1 MQNRFGFR
9 LDLMIASSARL
20 AAGGFLVLGAVLV
33 ATPPAQA
40 LPSFARQTGQPCGA
54 CHTDFPGLTPFGRG
68 FKLRGYTI
76 GGGQFKTTP
85 FASFEDNSKTGPKG
99 NAKTAALSSF
109 VDDLTNSGKSR
120 LPLSM
125 ESILAYAPA
134 AKMPIKAPAAATTTA
149 GSHDVWVPPIAVMAI
164 TGFTHTEADQD
175 PTGSPYRPN
184 DNVVPAPISAFYGGA
199 ITDHSGAFAQVTYTG
214 PGFGAP
220 GDPFTHT
227 WTWDNTD
234 IRYSDSAKLGDML
247 DIVWGITANNNPT
260 VQDVW
265 NTIPAWGFPY
275 AASTVA
281 PTPATHTLIDGTFAA
296 HVVGAGAYAFINEL
310 VYLEATVYKTLD
322 FNAQNRLGA
331 DPLGAPGLIQDA
343 APYFRI
349 AVEPH
354 WGDNYWEV
362 GAFGMFANVAPW
374 LFGIDGTTNVASMTD
389 KMTDIGFD
397 TQYQH
402 KGDHYWLTLRGSYI
416 HETQQLDASTFLGL
430 AANPTNDLST
440 LRAQGSFAYG
450 DDNRIVLTGQ
460 YFSTWGSTDPVLYGG
475 LISGASPNSNGFVA
489 EIAYIPFSA
498 SKSPGW
504 PWFNARV
511 GLQYTYYNEFDGDK
525 INARAN
531 NTLFLFTWLAM

>member
-1 MQNRFGFR
+1 MQRDKRNC
-9 LDLMIASSARL
+9 LDVFVRSRAWL
-20 AAGGFLVLGAVLV
+20 ALGGFLVLGVFVEAQ
-33 ATPPAQA
+33 PAQA

-76 GGGQFKTTP
+76 GGGPFRTTP
-85 FASFEDNSKTGPKG
+85 FPSSDDSSKG
-99 NAKTAALSSF
+99 NTKTAELSSF
-109 VDDLTNSGKSR
+109 VNDLTDGGKNR

-125 ESILAYAPA
+125 ESILAYAPTA
-134 AKMPIKAPAAATTTA
+134 KKMPTKAPPAAT
-149 GSHDVWVPPIAVMAI
+149 GPNSHDVWIPPVAVMGI
-164 TGFTHTEADQD
+164 VGFTHTDTPQD
-175 PTGSPYRPN
+175 PTGSPYRAN
-184 DNVVPAPISAFYGGA
+184 DNVVPAPVSAFYGGA
-199 ITDHSGAFAQVTYTG
+199 ITDHIGAFAQVTYTG

-220 GDPFTHT
+220 GDPFTHN

-234 IRYSDSAKLGDML
+234 VRYSDSGKLGDL
-247 DIVWGITANNNPT
+247 DVVWGITANNNPT
-260 VQDVW
+260 VQDAW

-281 PTPATHTLIDGTFAA
+281 PTPATHTLLDGTFAA
-296 HVVGAGAYAFINEL
+296 HVVGAGAYALINDL
-310 VYLEATVYKTLD
+310 VYLEATVYKTLN
-322 FNAQNRLGA
+322 FRAQNNLGT
-331 DPLGAPGLIQDA
+331 DPLAAPGLIQDA

-374 LFGIDGTTNVASMTD
+374 LFGIDGTTNAASMTD

-397 TQYQH
+397 SQFQH

-440 LRAQGSFAYG
+440 LRAQGSFSYG

-460 YFSTWGSTDPVLYGG
+460 YFSTWGSMDSTLYAG
-475 LISGASPNSNGFVA
+475 LISGNSPNSNGFVA

-498 SKSPGW
+498 SKAPGW

-511 GLQYTYYNEFDGDK
+511 GLQYTFYNEFDGDK

-531 NTLFLFTWLAM
+531 NTFLLYTWIAM